1 MFVRFLLAA
10 AIALLSGITFAQ
22 ATWNLTNISNQTLK
36 FDTFD
41 AARGSWKPQTVS
53 PHQPLDYSIS
63 GNTAKFRI
71 ATQNRGFVEYKVV
84 AAGRYTLG
92 WDQNKGVWDF
102 RTAQRGV

>member
-1 MFVRFLLAA
+1 MRDDETGDRHERNAVNPHRDPR
-10 AIALLSGITFAQ
+10 Q
-22 ATWNLTNISNQTLK
+22 
-36 FDTFD
+36 
-41 AARGSWKPQTVS
+41 RKPQTIY

-102 RTAQRGV
+102 RTSLRGV